1 MLTPS
6 RFGATMFTVKYSHI
20 LTISALLFLF
30 AFKATAQQ
38 STEIP
43 RISGKITIDAKLD
56 EEQWRHA
63 KKILINN
70 ITRPYDN
77 IPSHVHT
84 EALLM
89 EDGGTFYIAFIA
101 EDPDPSQIRAF
112 YRDRDKS
119 WGDDIV
125 GIKIDTY
132 NDQRSAYRFLVNP
145 LGSQIDGIEN
155 EVTKKESDSWD
166 GIWDSAGKINEKGYI
181 VEMALPLRMLNF
193 TEKSSFQDW
202 GIELMRF
209 YPRDEFYRLS
219 NIRLE
224 RDNSCE
230 LCQLHTVKGFS
241 GAKQG
246 DNLTVTPSL
255 VTGMNEDRD
264 DNNEWQNENNTE
276 ASLDVRWGITPDW
289 LLNVTINPDFST
301 VETDNAQL
309 NINNN
314 FALFTQEKRPFFLDN
329 ADYFDSNYNLIYTR
343 NINAP
348 NYGAKLTGRENNHT
362 FGLFVT
368 DDDSTNILIPGNRGS
383 SIATIDGESKA
394 SAFRYRYS
402 FNENITMGTVS
413 TIRTAEN
420 YKNVVNSGGTR
431 IRVSTADVFKF
442 QALHSTTEYPD
453 DLFKQF
459 CNAEEPEE
467 SNGSAN
473 SNDSD
478 NCQAPPENIDCGYEH
493 CDFNEQVLR
502 TSKEG
507 KFSGNAF
514 KTSYVHND
522 RDWYYQIR
530 YDKQDANFRGDLG
543 FIPNVDY
550 NRFSVGG
557 DRKWYAKPGD
567 WWTKFKIYSDWDIT
581 HNDNDEL
588 IEKEFDINAQ
598 LNSGMNSYFRFS
610 YTNRNLVGLRDDKSN
625 LAIDGNTTLF
635 TENQFSLFGEFKP
648 MLGLYLNSNF
658 KYGDAID
665 YRNNRLGRTKQWRA
679 RINWNINEHL
689 ELKIKHVFNQ
699 LDATNPHINIKSN
712 NVFNARLTDFRATY
726 QFNVLSFLRFSII
739 YNNTT
744 RNIDNYIYGD
754 PEDLTQSSKN
764 ISTELLYAYKLNP
777 QTVFYVGY
785 SDSSYTEE
793 EFSDLEQNQRSV
805 FMKFSYAW
813 MK

>member
-1 MLTPS
+1 MIKNPVPILS
-6 RFGATMFTVKYSHI
+6 LFGASMFTVKFKHA
-20 LTISALLFLF
+20 LTITMFIFL
-30 AFKATAQQ
+30 AFKASAQTA
-38 STEIP
+38 SEIP

-77 IPSHVHT
+77 IPSAVHT

-132 NDQRSAYRFLVNP
+132 NDQRTAYRFLVNP

-155 EVTKKESDSWD
+155 EVTKRESDSWD
-166 GIWDSAGKINEKGYI
+166 GIWDSAGKVNEKGYV

-193 TEKSSFQDW
+193 TEKSSIQDW

-209 YPRDEFYRLS
+209 YPRNEFFRIS

-224 RDNSCE
+224 RDNDCE
-230 LCQLHTVKGFS
+230 LCQLHTIEGFS

-246 DNLTVTPSL
+246 DNLMVTPSL
-255 VTGMNEDRD
+255 VTGVNEDKD
-264 DNNEWQNENNTE
+264 DNNDWQSEDNTE
-276 ASLDVRWGITPDW
+276 ASLDIRWGITPDW
-289 LLNVTINPDFST
+289 LLNATINPDFST

-348 NYGAKLTGRENNHT
+348 NYGAKLTGRQDDHS

-383 SIATIDGESKA
+383 SIASIDGESKA
-394 SAFRYRYS
+394 SALRYRYNY
-402 FNENITMGTVS
+402 NENITMGTVS
-413 TIRTAEN
+413 TIRTAED
-420 YKNVVNSGGTR
+420 YQNVVHSFDTR

-442 QALHSTTEYPD
+442 QALYSTTEYPD
-453 DLFKQF
+453 DLFEQF
-459 CNAEEPEE
+459 CSADDVEDCRTPPAK
-467 SNGSAN
+467 SNCDY
-473 SNDSD
+473 SN
-478 NCQAPPENIDCGYEH
+478 
-493 CDFNEQVLR
+493 CDYNEQVLR
-502 TSKEG
+502 TLKEDE
-507 KFSGNAF
+507 FSGNAF
-514 KTSYVHND
+514 KTSYSHND
-522 RDWYYQIR
+522 RDWYYR
-530 YDKQDANFRGDLG
+530 VTYDKQNAGFRGDLG
-543 FIPNVDY
+543 FIPRVDY
-550 NRFSVGG
+550 NKFSIGG
-557 DRKWYAKPGD
+557 DRKWYGEPGQ
-567 WWTKFKIYSDWDIT
+567 WWTKFKIYSDWDISHT
-581 HNDNDEL
+581 DDDEL

-598 LNSGMNSYFRFS
+598 LNASMNSYFRLS
-610 YTNRNLVGLRDDKSN
+610 YSNRDLVGLRKDSSI
-625 LAIDGNTTLF
+625 LTIDGNTTLF
-635 TENQFSLFGEFKP
+635 TENQFRLFGEIKP
-648 MLGLYLNSNF
+648 MLGLSLNSHF
-658 KYGDAID
+658 TYGDAID
-665 YRNNRLGRTKQWRA
+665 YRNNRLGRTKQWRSQ
-679 RINWNINEHL
+679 INWNVDKHL
-689 ELKIKHVFNQ
+689 ELKVKHTFRQ
-699 LDATNPHINIKSN
+699 LDADGA

-726 QFNVLSFLRFSII
+726 QFNVLSFLRFSFI
-739 YNNTT
+739 YNNTN
-744 RNIDNYIYGD
+744 RNADNYVYTN
-754 PEDLTQSSKN
+754 PEDVISNSKN
-764 ISTELLYAYKLNP
+764 VSTELLYAYKLNP
-777 QTVFYVGY
+777 QTVFYLGY
-785 SDSSYTEE
+785 SDRHYTEE
-793 EFSDLEQNQRSV
+793 EFSDLDQNQRSV

-813 MK
+813 IK

>member
-1 MLTPS
+1 
-6 RFGATMFTVKYSHI
+6 MFTVKLNHV
-20 LTISALLFLF
+20 LTISALLLSFSF
-30 AFKATAQQ
+30 NNVAQAA
-38 STEIP
+38 TEIP
-43 RISGKITIDAKLD
+43 RISGDITIDAKLD
-56 EEQWRHA
+56 EPQWRHA

-145 LGSQIDGIEN
+145 LGSQIDGVEN
-155 EVTKKESDSWD
+155 EVTKRESDSWD
-166 GIWDSAGKINEKGYI
+166 GIWDSAGKINDKGYI

-209 YPRDEFYRLS
+209 YPRNEFFRLS

-224 RDNSCE
+224 RDNNCE
-230 LCQLHTVKGFS
+230 LCQLHTVEGFS
-241 GAKQG
+241 GARQG

-255 VTGMNEDRD
+255 VSGVHQNRNDEDD
-264 DNNEWQNENNTE
+264 DFQSENNTE
-276 ASLDVRWGITPDW
+276 ASLDIRWGITPDW
-289 LLNVTINPDFST
+289 LLNATINPDFST

-329 ADYFDSNYNLIYTR
+329 ADYFDSNYNLVYTR

-348 NYGAKLTGRENNHT
+348 NYGAKLTGRESDHS

-383 SIATIDGESKA
+383 SIANISGESKA

-402 FNENITMGTVS
+402 YNDNITMGTVS
-413 TIRTAEN
+413 TIRTAED
-420 YKNVVNSGGTR
+420 YQNVVHSVGTR
-431 IRVSTADVFKF
+431 VRVSTADIFKF
-442 QALHSTTEYPD
+442 QALYSSTEYPD
-453 DLFKQF
+453 DLFQQF
-459 CNAEEPEE
+459 SSVNQAE
-467 SNGSAN
+467 
-473 SNDSD
+473 
-478 NCQAPPENIDCGYEH
+478 QII
-493 CDFNEQVLR
+493 R
-502 TSKEG
+502 TSKND
-507 KFSGNAF
+507 KFKGNAF
-514 KTSYVHND
+514 KTSYTHND
-522 RDWYYQIR
+522 RDWYYRIG
-530 YDKQDANFRGDLG
+530 YDRQNAGFRGDLG
-543 FIPNVDY
+543 FIPNVDF
-550 NRFSVGG
+550 NKFVIGG
-557 DRKWYAKPGD
+557 DRKWYAEPGQ

-598 LNSGMNSYFRFS
+598 LNAGMNSYFRLS
-610 YTNRNLVGLRDDKSN
+610 YTNRDLVGLRKNKSS

-635 TENQFSLFGEFKP
+635 TENQFSLFAEVKP
-648 MLGLYLNSNF
+648 MLGLYLNSNIR
-658 KYGDAID
+658 YGDAID
-665 YRNNRLGRTKQWRA
+665 YRNNRLGRTKQWSS
-679 RINWNINEHL
+679 RINWNLDKHL
-689 ELKIKHVFNQ
+689 ELKIQHTFRQ
-699 LDATNPHINIKSN
+699 LDAAGA

-726 QFNVLSFLRFSII
+726 QFNVLSFIRFSVI
-739 YNNTT
+739 YNNTN
-744 RNIDNYIYGD
+744 RNADNYIYTR
-754 PEDLTQSSKN
+754 PEDITTSSKN
-764 ISTELLYAYKLNP
+764 VSTELLYAYKLNP
-777 QTVFYVGY
+777 QTVFYLGY
-785 SDSSYTEE
+785 SDKHHTEDD
-793 EFSDLEQNQRSV
+793 FSDLRQNQRSI